1 MAAGHTKERREGKE
15 SNKKI
20 KGGIRGEEAKSN
32 NNNNKKGKRKGRC
45 VRTRTSGWARFF
57 HAGLQRGSAWRAPA
71 ARSRAPARRC
81 RRRAGGGARCARV
94 TVRSA
99 RAQGCQRLGLQA
111 RGRERLSAAG
121 SVLPLALPLPGLWG
135 RRGGARPPGPPMGE
149 KRRRRQR
156 SERAGA

>member
-1 MAAGHTKERREGKE
+1 MAAGHTKERKEGEK
-15 SNKKI
+15 SNKNQGRN
-20 KGGIRGEEAKSN
+20 KGRGRKNN
-32 NNNNKKGKRKGRC
+32 NNNNKKEKRKGRC
-45 VRTRTSGWARFF
+45 VRTRTSGWARSF
-57 HAGLQRGSAWRAPA
+57 HAGLPRGSAWRAPA
-71 ARSRAPARRC
+71 TRSRAPARRC
-81 RRRAGGGARCARV
+81 RRRAGGGARRARV

-99 RAQGCQRLGLQA
+99 RAQGCRRLGLQA